1 MNFCRINKEQ
11 TKDDVH
17 IHFMDDFEHFLT
29 PPLEQEEFEK
39 TENKSCLGES
49 FEENA
54 HVGSI
59 KRLCVRFNDAP
70 IAEYIAKKLPKV
82 WNLLEIAIYHLPG
95 ACASLKGLL
104 INSGFLIN

>member
-29 PPLEQEEFEK
+29 PPSEQEEFEK
-39 TENKSCLGES
+39 SENKSCLGES
-49 FEENA
+49 FEEN
-54 HVGSI
+54 VGSI

-82 WNLLEIAIYHLPG
+82 WNNHPQG
-95 ACASLKGLL
+95 DLKG
-104 INSGFLIN
+104 IKTNKSGW